1 MTRVILKP
9 VKTAV
14 SLPDDLFRRA
24 EEAAARQ
31 GLARSRLY
39 ALAIA
44 EYLERHRHDGVTE
57 ALNAVYDGESSTVE
71 SDLAEAQRRALG
83 EEVW

>member
-1 MTRVILKP
+1 MTTVILTP
-9 VKTAV
+9 MKTAV

-24 EEAAARQ
+24 EEAATRL

-44 EYLERHRHDGVTE
+44 EYLEHHRHDGLTE
-57 ALNAVYDGESSTVE
+57 ALNAVYDSEPATVE
-71 SDLAEAQRRALG
+71 PDLEGAQQSALG
-83 EEVW
+83 DEDW